1 MVKDLSA
8 FASMQGEQGKWLQ
21 SSFAVAVSN
30 NRRLVILRKKHFKTL
45 KKEINLKKYSTYY
58 LLLFIT
64 QTIKFCH
71 LFYQVIK

>member
-30 NRRLVILRKKHFKTL
+30 N
-45 KKEINLKKYSTYY
+45 
-58 LLLFIT
+58 
-64 QTIKFCH
+64 
-71 LFYQVIK
+71 